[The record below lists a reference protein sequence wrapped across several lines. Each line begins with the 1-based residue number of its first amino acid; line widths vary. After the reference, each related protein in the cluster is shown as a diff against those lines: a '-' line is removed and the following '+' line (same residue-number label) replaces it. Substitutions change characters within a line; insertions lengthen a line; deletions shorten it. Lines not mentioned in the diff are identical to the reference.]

1 MAGNIDV
8 TILRDHF
15 GQAMVDIMSQGG
27 HVLYE
32 EAQDILTASQVLC
45 PVDTGA
51 LQNSAQ
57 VSPPVVTPTGATVEI
72 GYGGPALGYAMVVHE
87 DVSKRHASPTGA
99 KFLERPVNR
108 ARHGFAARVQQR
120 LFSISGAGKP

>member
-1 MAGNIDV
+1 MAAGIDV

-15 GQAMVDIMSQGG
+15 GQAMVDIVSQGG

-57 VSPPVVTPTGATVEI
+57 VSSPEITPMGATVEI
-72 GYGGPALGYAMVVHE
+72 GYGGPAIGYAMAVHE
-87 DVSKRHASPTGA
+87 DVSKRHAKPTQA
-99 KFLERPVNR
+99 KFLEVPVNR
-108 ARHGFAARVQQR
+108 ARRGFAARMKAR
-120 LFSISGAGKP
+120 LTSLAGAFK